1 MTADSQ
7 LTTLTA
13 TILSA
18 QLSVCI
24 FSRSEFLTQSC
35 EQILSKDRYYLT
47 EIRSTTEFLG
57 FVEQQKHQ
65 LDCLLLEADRV
76 LLPSIK
82 QLYARGMLLPAVII
96 QQDVQT
102 ANLETT
108 SVKATTSS
116 SVDEKLLTRGNY
128 FYHPAEIVLPA
139 AKLNQMALLIDQAI
153 AEFLKPSLNHHLV
166 DHSIKFNPKRETQAH
181 LDFDIQQRR
190 RLAEKLKERLG
201 YLAVYYKRNPQ
212 NFFRNLSPSE
222 KTLFLDNL
230 KAKYCEIIL
239 SYFDNDPNLNQEID
253 DFVNLGFFADLS
265 VSQIVE
271 IHMELMEQFS
281 QQLKIEGRSEE
292 ILLDYRIT
300 LIDIISHLCE
310 MYRRS
315 LPKEL

>member
-1 MTADSQ
+1 MTANSQ

-13 TILSA
+13 TILFA

-24 FSRSEFLTQSC
+24 FSRSESLTQSC

-47 EIRSTTEFLG
+47 EISSTTEFLG

-65 LDCLLLEADRV
+65 LDCLLLEADQV

-82 QLYARGMLLPAVII
+82 QLYAQGMLLPAVII
-96 QQDVQT
+96 QQDVQIT
-102 ANLETT
+102 SNLDTPVKLTT
-108 SVKATTSS
+108 TS
-116 SVDEKLLTRGNY
+116 SVDEKLITLANY

-139 AKLNQMALLIDQAI
+139 AKINQMALLIDQAI
-153 AEFLKPSLNHHLV
+153 AEFLKPSPNNYLV
-166 DHSIKFNPKRETQAH
+166 DHPAKLSLKRETTDY

-212 NFFRNLSPSE
+212 NFFRNLPQSE
-222 KTLFLDNL
+222 KTVFLDNI
-230 KAKYCEIIL
+230 KSKYCEIIL
-239 SYFDNDPNLNQEID
+239 TYFNNDNKLNQEID
-253 DFVNLGFFADLS
+253 DFVNLVFFADLS
-265 VSQIVE
+265 VSQVVE

>member
-1 MTADSQ
+1 M
-7 LTTLTA
+7 
-13 TILSA
+13 SA

-35 EQILSKDRYYLT
+35 EQILSKDRYDLT
-47 EIRSTTEFLG
+47 EINSTTEFLG

-65 LDCLLLEADRV
+65 LDCLLLEADRL

-82 QLYARGMLLPAVII
+82 QLYAQGMLLPAVII
-96 QQDVQT
+96 QQDVQIT
-102 ANLETT
+102 SNLDTP
-108 SVKATTSS
+108 VKVTTSS
-116 SVDEKLLTRGNY
+116 SVDEKLITIANY

-139 AKLNQMALLIDQAI
+139 AKINQMALLIDQAI
-153 AEFLKPSLNHHLV
+153 AEFLKPYPNNYLI
-166 DHSIKFNPKRETQAH
+166 DHSTKFSPKRETKDH

-212 NFFRNLSPSE
+212 KFFRNLQPSE

-230 KAKYCEIIL
+230 KSKYCQIIL
-239 SYFDNDPNLNQEID
+239 TYFDNDPTSNQEID
-253 DFVNLGFFADLS
+253 DFVNLVFFADIS

-271 IHMELMEQFS
+271 IHMELIEQFS

-315 LPKEL
+315 IPKDL

>member
-7 LTTLTA
+7 VTNLTA

-35 EQILSKDRYYLT
+35 EQILSKDRYDLT
-47 EIRSTTEFLG
+47 EISSTTEFLG
-57 FVEQQKHQ
+57 FVEQQQHQ
-65 LDCLLLEADRV
+65 LDCLLLEADQV

-82 QLYARGMLLPAVII
+82 QLYAQGMLLPAVII
-96 QQDVQT
+96 QQDVQIT
-102 ANLETT
+102 GNLDTP
-108 SVKATTSS
+108 VKVTNSS
-116 SVDEKLLTRGNY
+116 SVDEKLITIGNY
-128 FYHPAEIVLPA
+128 FYHPAEVVLPVT
-139 AKLNQMALLIDQAI
+139 KINQMTLLIDQAI
-153 AEFLKPSLNHHLV
+153 AEFLKPSPNNYLL
-166 DHSIKFNPKRETQAH
+166 DRAKFSPKRETPDH

-212 NFFRNLSPSE
+212 NFFRNLPPNE

-230 KAKYCEIIL
+230 KSKYCEIIL
-239 SYFDNDPNLNQEID
+239 TYFDNDPKLNQEID

>member
-1 MTADSQ
+1 M
-7 LTTLTA
+7 
-13 TILSA
+13 SA

-35 EQILSKDRYYLT
+35 EQILSKDRYDLT
-47 EIRSTTEFLG
+47 EINSTTEFLG

-65 LDCLLLEADRV
+65 LDCLLLEADQE
-76 LLPSIK
+76 LLPSLK
-82 QLYARGMLLPAVII
+82 QLYAQRMLLPAVII
-96 QQDVQT
+96 QQDVKITGNLQT
-102 ANLETT
+102 PVTVTNN
-108 SVKATTSS
+108 S
-116 SVDEKLLTRGNY
+116 SVDEKLMTIGNY
-128 FYHPAEIVLPA
+128 FYHPAEVVLPA
-139 AKLNQMALLIDQAI
+139 TKLNQMTLLIDQAI
-153 AEFLKPSLNHHLV
+153 AEFLKPSPNNYSL
-166 DHSIKFNPKRETQAH
+166 DSAKFSPKRETPDH

-201 YLAVYYKRNPQ
+201 YLAVYYKRSPQ
-212 NFFRNLSPSE
+212 NFFRNLSPNE

-230 KAKYCEIIL
+230 KSKYCEIIL
-239 SYFDNDPNLNQEID
+239 TYFDNDPKLNQEID